1 MFKKSMFLLVVLG
14 LTFLLTGC
22 SIGPDGDAYLAV
34 DWAYAIIIYLTPGSI
49 WYAYDPPRSTIS
61 KNVYYK
67 VKKGNY
73 YGYYEAYS
81 GYNGYEWSYN
91 ITITVHPGT
100 VGFLTPGEKGMDS
113 EFYLYLS
120 LYDGPSFEQEKSLQD
135 AKGVKDIKEGMETY
149 SKKTIGTY
157 TIEVRG
163 KLIRVSS
170 K

>member
-1 MFKKSMFLLVVLG
+1 MFKRSILILFFLG
-14 LTFLLTGC
+14 LAFFLPGC
-22 SIGPDGDAYLAV
+22 VKGPDGDAYLAV
-34 DWAYAIIIYLTPGSI
+34 GWNSAVEIYDTPGSI
-49 WYAYDPPRSTIS
+49 WDAYDPAQSTIS
-61 KNVYYK
+61 RNVYYK

-73 YGYYEAYS
+73 YGYYSAYS
-81 GYNGYEWSYN
+81 GSYWYDWSYN

-113 EFYLYLS
+113 KFYLYLS
-120 LYDGPSFEQEKSLQD
+120 WYDGPSFEQEKSLQD

-163 KLIRVSS
+163 KLIRVGS